1 MSETETQQ
9 NGQRNLIPRQLKRA
23 VPEYLH
29 KGGVVFRNVR
39 AGAAVFTGT
48 EMAA

>member
-1 MSETETQQ
+1 MSTTETQQ

-29 KGGVVFRNVR
+29 KGVVVFRNVM
-39 AGAAVFTGT
+39 AAAAVFTGAGI
-48 EMAA
+48 AA